1 MAVIVSNS
9 FTVGR
14 PFNLTGLVIIVKFV
28 AVINNFFSQMSW
40 QESLHNTMCR
50 KQKRKIYIWF
60 YEEATRNN
68 NLETINK
75 YCNYILSRTL
85 KHEHTVL

>member
-1 MAVIVSNS
+1 M
-9 FTVGR
+9 T
-14 PFNLTGLVIIVKFV
+14 
-28 AVINNFFSQMSW
+28 W

-75 YCNYILSRTL
+75 YCKHIFNLNFYNMNVLTL
-85 KHEHTVL
+85 KCQKIFKTLKNIQVKVLLMNN